1 VAAAIFA
8 RLSLSLPA
16 AELKRWEQAP
26 LLPEYQR
33 LRGADGFAWLDMG
46 DEDLL
51 GWEMT
56 VEGATT
62 LDEALA
68 IAQGFIEKRQVAR
81 WEHFV
86 NEKGADAVR
95 VQQDGPL
102 SRQATCADL
111 LALLARMARDGV
123 LFTETEAQRDA
134 GKIEVRGVVDY
145 DGYRT
150 HRLPWLYAL
159 SCAVRAG
166 GQGSLTFL
174 GEDEGEF
181 VTTFADA
188 PGDSVAI
195 REVDPQNLT
204 EDDWE
209 ARIGGI
215 ATLEEAHAA
224 WRTRTK
230 KKPRRRNAR

>member
-1 VAAAIFA
+1 MSR
-8 RLSLSLPA
+8 RLTA
-16 AELKRWEQAP
+16 EQAP

-33 LRGADGFAWLDMG
+33 LRGAEGFAWLDKG

-62 LDEALA
+62 LDEALS
-68 IAQGFIEKRQVAR
+68 IARGFIEKRHVAR

-86 NEKGADAVR
+86 NEKGADVVR

-111 LALLARMARDGV
+111 LVLLARLARDGAV
-123 LFTETEAQRDA
+123 FSETDVQRDA

-159 SCAVRAG
+159 SCAVQVG

-181 VTTFADA
+181 VATFADA
-188 PGDSVAI
+188 TGDSVAI
-195 REVDPQNLT
+195 REVDPQDLT

-209 ARIGGI
+209 ARIGSI
-215 ATLEEAHAA
+215 ATLEETHAA
-224 WRTRTK
+224 WRAGTK
-230 KKPRRRNAR
+230 KNAKRGRAR